1 MKTFSLNKVIAIF
14 ALLFLIGGGKTL
26 AETTATLQASST
38 DPSQGRPEFAYT
50 INNVNVLNGGVIDY
64 GYWNVNL
71 YSVVNSPAN
80 AAAFAFYAVA
90 GKPNTYYIY
99 NYSAKKWVTYDLA
112 TSYNNDMKGFLK
124 LSDTK
129 TEGCYFEIT
138 SCTNDT
144 HSGYQMRPY
153 ASDGTIDEDC
163 YLNYNGGNGANVSLT
178 VGLWKD
184 PGSQDKGACWI
195 LKKVDLEVNSIQT
208 STNEAKPEHVFT
220 MRNANG
226 DYVNSNLY
234 RTLAASDYAQFAFY
248 EVSGKASAYYIY
260 NYSAKKWL
268 KYTTSATY
276 TKGKDFVFN
285 GEKSERS
292 EFYITDAAK
301 DGVSGVQIQ
310 PYNAAGNAANNYLNF
325 YGGGGDNVAHTIGN
339 YTTDGNNDAGSLWV
353 FTEVEIANNN
363 AVITNKTMS
372 EGSVVSTLLENHTGN
387 GTKLLK
393 ETAID
398 WTKQKVIAEIDLS
411 TCGTGTE
418 DLFSIGENIQTFEA
432 NNIHMYKKSD
442 GSITAYLV
450 GNPIKGGI
458 TGFESSTL
466 LDGNMLRVELSSE
479 KGFVVNDVVVF
490 SKEAINQYSEQYY
503 TNQFFSL
510 SNIQVGSGE
519 GTNQESRAKYNY
531 ISVATKD
538 YQTATVTSSNTLD
551 EVTVNS
557 FNAQN
562 DVDVQLKRSLTPTQ
576 WNTFCVPFTIS
587 EDVIAEKFGAGTLV
601 YTFGSMN
608 GNVMNFAHSTTIEAG
623 TPYIVKPT
631 KEVVNPSFTGVNIE
645 ATAAKK
651 VGADGYFM
659 QGIYSAKTDLTTD
672 GTNLFLGDGNK
683 FYKPAGATTAKMKG
697 LRAFFIVPQGTNLAA
712 LRANIDGATTA
723 IDELTAVVEQPT
735 DNRIYNLQGQ
745 FVGTSFEGLHGVYV
759 QNGKKVLV
767 K

>member
-1 MKTFSLNKVIAIF
+1 MKTFSLNKIIAIF

-38 DPSQGRPEFAYT
+38 DPSLGRPEFAYT
-50 INNVNVLNGGVIDY
+50 INNVNVLNGTTIDY

-80 AAAFAFYAVA
+80 AASFAFYAVA
-90 GKPNTYYIY
+90 GKSNTYYIY

-112 TSYNNDMKGFLK
+112 TSYNNMKGFLK

-153 ASDGTIDEDC
+153 ASDGTIDEDR
-163 YLNYNGGNGANVSLT
+163 YLNFNGGNGANASIT
-178 VGLWKD
+178 VGLWQD
-184 PGSQDKGACWI
+184 NGSQDKGACWI
-195 LKKVDLEVNSIQT
+195 LKEADLGV
-208 STNEAKPEHVFT
+208 K
-220 MRNANG
+220 AN
-226 DYVNSNLY
+226 
-234 RTLAASDYAQFAFY
+234 
-248 EVSGKASAYYIY
+248 
-260 NYSAKKWL
+260 
-268 KYTTSATY
+268 
-276 TKGKDFVFN
+276 
-285 GEKSERS
+285 
-292 EFYITDAAK
+292 
-301 DGVSGVQIQ
+301 
-310 PYNAAGNAANNYLNF
+310 
-325 YGGGGDNVAHTIGN
+325 
-339 YTTDGNNDAGSLWV
+339 
-353 FTEVEIANNN
+353 
-363 AVITNKTMS
+363 ITNTS
-372 EGSVVSTLLENHTGN
+372 LAEGSVVSTVLENHTGD
-387 GTKLLK
+387 GTKFTR

-398 WTKQKVIAEIDLS
+398 WTNQKVVAEIDIS

-418 DLFSIGENIQTFEA
+418 DLFSIGDDATSWNA
-432 NNIHMYKKSD
+432 VNIHMYRTGTS
-442 GSITAYLV
+442 GFSAYLS
-450 GNPIKGGI
+450 GNANSGDGTGVTSGI
-458 TGFESSTL
+458 VP
-466 LDGNMLRVELSSE
+466 DGNILRVEVSSE
-479 KGFVVNDVVVF
+479 KGFVVNGTVLF
-490 SKEAINQYSEQYY
+490 SKEKINKYS
-503 TNQFFSL
+503 TLFSL
-510 SNIQVGSGE
+510 STIKVGSGE
-519 GTNQESRAKYNY
+519 GNNQESRAKYNY
-531 ISVATKD
+531 ISVVTND
-538 YQTATVTSSNTLD
+538 YKTATVSNTLD
-551 EVTVNS
+551 EVAVNS

-562 DVDVQLKRSLTPTQ
+562 DVDVQLKRTLSPAH
-576 WNTFCVPFTIS
+576 WNSFCVPFAIS
-587 EDVIAEKFGAGTLV
+587 ADVIAEKFGAGTLV

-623 TPYIVKPT
+623 KPYIVKPT
-631 KEVVNPSFTGVNIE
+631 QEVVNPSFTGVNIE
-645 ATAAKK
+645 ATEAKK

-697 LRAFFIVPQGTNLAA
+697 LRAFFIVPQGTSLAA

-723 IDELTAVVEQPT
+723 IDEFATVVEQPT

>member
-1 MKTFSLNKVIAIF
+1 M
-14 ALLFLIGGGKTL
+14 
-26 AETTATLQASST
+26 QASST
-38 DPSQGRPEFAYT
+38 DPSLGKPEFAYT
-50 INNVNVLNGGVIDY
+50 INNVNVLNGTTIDY

-80 AAAFAFYAVA
+80 AASFAFYAVA
-90 GKPNTYYIY
+90 GKSNTYYIY

-163 YLNYNGGNGANVSLT
+163 YLNYNGGNGANASLT

-195 LKKVDLEVNSIQT
+195 LEKVDLGVNSIQT

-220 MRNANG
+220 MRNANNS
-226 DYVNSNLY
+226 YVNSNLY
-234 RTLAASDYAQFAFY
+234 CATSTSDYAQFAFY
-248 EVSGKASAYYIY
+248 EVSGKTSAYYIY

-276 TKGKDFVFN
+276 TKGQDFVSN

-325 YGGGGDNVAHTIGN
+325 YKGGDQNTNNTIGN

-372 EGSVVSTLLENHTGN
+372 EGSVVSTLLENHTGD

-398 WTKQKVIAEIDLS
+398 WTQQKVVAEIDLS

-418 DLFSIGENIQTFEA
+418 DLFSIGKDIQTFKE
-432 NNIHMYKKSD
+432 NNIHVYKTS
-442 GSITAYLV
+442 GGITAYLV
-450 GNPIKGGI
+450 GNPASGGA
-458 TGFESSTL
+458 TAFGPVSF
-466 LDGNMLRVELSSE
+466 DGNILRVELSSE
-479 KGFVVNDVVVF
+479 KGFVVNDRAIF
-490 SKEAINQYSEQYY
+490 SKEIINQYSEQKYGK
-503 TNQFFSL
+503 QFFSL

-519 GTNQESRAKYNY
+519 GTNQETKATYNY
-531 ISVATKD
+531 ISVVTND
-538 YQTATVTSSNTLD
+538 YKAATVTSSNTLD
-551 EVTVNS
+551 EVAVNS

-562 DVDVQLKRSLTPTQ
+562 NVDVQLKRTLSPEH
-576 WNTFCVPFTIS
+576 WNSFCVPFAIS
-587 EDVIAEKFGAGTLV
+587 ADVIAEKFGAGTLV

-608 GNVMNFAHSTTIEAG
+608 GNVMNFAPSTTIEAG
-623 TPYIVKPT
+623 KPYIVKPT
-631 KEVVNPSFTGVNIE
+631 KEVVDPSFTGVNIE

-683 FYKPAGATTAKMKG
+683 FYKPAGTTTARMKG

-723 IDELTAVVEQPT
+723 IDELTTVVEQLA

>member
-1 MKTFSLNKVIAIF
+1 MGSSYDKTNIKIEIDNENGLTVDGN
-14 ALLFLIGGGKTL
+14 
-26 AETTATLQASST
+26 TTALSSTVLATLFNNSNLTFASQEGDGRMHGTYKSVKVVSKTASS
-38 DPSQGRPEFAYT
+38 G
-50 INNVNVLNGGVIDY
+50 IV
-64 GYWNVNL
+64 
-71 YSVVNSPAN
+71 
-80 AAAFAFYAVA
+80 
-90 GKPNTYYIY
+90 
-99 NYSAKKWVTYDLA
+99 
-112 TSYNNDMKGFLK
+112 
-124 LSDTK
+124 
-129 TEGCYFEIT
+129 
-138 SCTNDT
+138 
-144 HSGYQMRPY
+144 
-153 ASDGTIDEDC
+153 
-163 YLNYNGGNGANVSLT
+163 
-178 VGLWKD
+178 
-184 PGSQDKGACWI
+184 
-195 LKKVDLEVNSIQT
+195 T
-208 STNEAKPEHVFT
+208 STNETMPEHVFT
-220 MRNANG
+220 MRNANNN
-226 DYVNSNLY
+226 YVNSNLY
-234 RTLAASDYAQFAFY
+234 CATSTSDYAQFAFY
-248 EVSGKASAYYIY
+248 EVSGKTSAYYIY

-276 TKGKDFVFN
+276 TKGQDFVSN

-325 YGGGGDNVAHTIGN
+325 YKGGDQNTNHTIGN

-372 EGSVVSTLLENHTGN
+372 EGSVVSTLLENHTGD

-398 WTKQKVIAEIDLS
+398 WTQQKVVAEIDLS

-418 DLFSIGENIQTFEA
+418 DLFSIGKDIQTFKE
-432 NNIHMYKKSD
+432 NNIHVYKTS
-442 GSITAYLV
+442 GGITAYLV
-450 GNPIKGGI
+450 GNPASGGA
-458 TGFESSTL
+458 TAFGPVSF
-466 LDGNMLRVELSSE
+466 DGNILRVELSSE
-479 KGFVVNDVVVF
+479 KGFVVNDRAIF
-490 SKEAINQYSEQYY
+490 SKEIINQYSEQKYGK
-503 TNQFFSL
+503 QFFSL

-519 GTNQESRAKYNY
+519 GTNQETKATYNY
-531 ISVATKD
+531 ISVVTND
-538 YQTATVTSSNTLD
+538 YKTATVTVSNTLD
-551 EVTVNS
+551 EVAVNS

-562 DVDVQLKRSLTPTQ
+562 NVDVQLKRSLSPEH
-576 WNTFCVPFTIS
+576 WNSFCVPFAIS
-587 EDVIAEKFGAGTLV
+587 EDVIAEKFGAGTQIC
-601 YTFGSMN
+601 TFGSMN
-608 GNVMNFAHSTTIEAG
+608 GNVMNFDHSTTIEAG
-623 TPYIVKPT
+623 KPYIVKPT
-631 KEVVNPSFTGVNIE
+631 KEVVDPSFTSVNIE

-659 QGIYSAKTDLTTD
+659 QGIYSAKIDLTTD

-683 FYKPAGATTAKMKG
+683 FYKPAGATTARMKG

-723 IDELTAVVEQPT
+723 IDEFATVVERPI

>member
-1 MKTFSLNKVIAIF
+1 MGSSYDKTNITIEIDNENGLTVNGNST
-14 ALLFLIGGGKTL
+14 TL
-26 AETTATLQASST
+26 TATFLTELLNNSNLTFAS
-38 DPSQGRPEFAYT
+38 QE
-50 INNVNVLNGGVIDY
+50 
-64 GYWNVNL
+64 
-71 YSVVNSPAN
+71 
-80 AAAFAFYAVA
+80 
-90 GKPNTYYIY
+90 
-99 NYSAKKWVTYDLA
+99 
-112 TSYNNDMKGFLK
+112 
-124 LSDTK
+124 
-129 TEGCYFEIT
+129 
-138 SCTNDT
+138 
-144 HSGYQMRPY
+144 
-153 ASDGTIDEDC
+153 
-163 YLNYNGGNGANVSLT
+163 GNGRMHGTYKSVKVVSKT
-178 VGLWKD
+178 APSGIV
-184 PGSQDKGACWI
+184 
-195 LKKVDLEVNSIQT
+195 T
-208 STNEAKPEHVFT
+208 STNETTPEHVFT

-234 RTLAASDYAQFAFY
+234 RTLATSDYAQFAFY
-248 EVSGKASAYYIY
+248 EVSGKANAYYIY

-268 KYTTSATY
+268 KYTASATY
-276 TKGKDFVFN
+276 TVGKDFVSN

-292 EFYITDAAK
+292 EFYITNAAK
-301 DGVSGVQIQ
+301 GGVNGVQIQ

-325 YGGGGDNVAHTIGN
+325 YAGGDQNTNHTIGN
-339 YTTDGNNDAGSLWV
+339 WTDNGSSDAGSLWV

-372 EGSVVSTLLENHTGN
+372 EGSVVSTLLENHTGD

-398 WTKQKVIAEIDLS
+398 WTQQKVIAEIDLS
-411 TCGTGTE
+411 TCGTGIE
-418 DLFSIGENIQTFEA
+418 DLFSIGEKIQTSKA
-432 NNIHMYKKSD
+432 NNIHMYKTSD
-442 GSITAYLV
+442 GITAYLV
-450 GNPIKGGI
+450 GNPLSGGA
-458 TGFESSTL
+458 TAFGPVSF
-466 LDGNMLRVELSSE
+466 DGNILRVELSSE
-479 KGFVVNDVVVF
+479 KGFVVNDRVIF
-490 SKEAINQYSEQYY
+490 SKEIINQYSEQKYG
-503 TNQFFSL
+503 TQFFSL

-519 GTNQESRAKYNY
+519 GTNQETKATYNY
-531 ISVATKD
+531 ISVVTND
-538 YQTATVTSSNTLD
+538 YKTATVTVSNTLD
-551 EVTVNS
+551 EVAVNS

-562 DVDVQLKRSLTPTQ
+562 NVDVQLKRSLSPEH
-576 WNTFCVPFTIS
+576 WNSFCVPFAIS
-587 EDVIAEKFGAGTLV
+587 EDVIAEKFGAGTQICA
-601 YTFGSMN
+601 FGSMN

-631 KEVVNPSFTGVNIE
+631 KEVVDPSFTGVNIE

-683 FYKPAGATTAKMKG
+683 FYKPAGATTARMKG

-723 IDELTAVVEQPT
+723 IDELTTVVEQPT

>member
-1 MKTFSLNKVIAIF
+1 MKTFSLNKIIAIF

-38 DPSQGRPEFAYT
+38 DPSLGKPEFAYT
-50 INNVNVLNGGVIDY
+50 INNVNVLNGTTIDY

-80 AAAFAFYAVA
+80 AASFAFYAVA
-90 GKPNTYYIY
+90 GKSNTYYIY

-112 TSYNNDMKGFLK
+112 ASYNNDMKGFLK

-163 YLNYNGGNGANVSLT
+163 YLNYNGGNGANASLT

-195 LKKVDLEVNSIQT
+195 LKKVDLGANSIQT

-220 MRNANG
+220 MRNANNS
-226 DYVNSNLY
+226 YVNSNLY
-234 RTLAASDYAQFAFY
+234 CATSTSDYAQFAFY
-248 EVSGKASAYYIY
+248 EVSGKTSAYYIY

-276 TKGKDFVFN
+276 TKGQDFVSN

-325 YGGGGDNVAHTIGN
+325 YKGGDQNTNNTIGN

-372 EGSVVSTLLENHTGN
+372 EGSVVSTLLENHTGD

-398 WTKQKVIAEIDLS
+398 WTQQKVVAEIDLS

-418 DLFSIGENIQTFEA
+418 DLFSIGENIQTFKA
-432 NNIHMYKKSD
+432 VNIHMYKKSD
-442 GSITAYLV
+442 GGITAYLV
-450 GNPIKGGI
+450 GNPLSGGA
-458 TGFESSTL
+458 TAFGPVSF
-466 LDGNMLRVELSSE
+466 DGNILRVELSSE
-479 KGFVVNDVVVF
+479 KGFVVNDRVIF
-490 SKEAINQYSEQYY
+490 SKEIINQYSEQKYGK
-503 TNQFFSL
+503 QFFSL

-519 GTNQESRAKYNY
+519 GTNQETKATYNY
-531 ISVATKD
+531 ISVVTND
-538 YQTATVTSSNTLD
+538 YKPATVTVSNTLD
-551 EVTVNS
+551 EVAVNS

-562 DVDVQLKRSLTPTQ
+562 NVDVQLKRTLSPEH
-576 WNTFCVPFTIS
+576 WNSFCVPFAIS
-587 EDVIAEKFGAGTLV
+587 EDVIAEKFGAGTQV
-601 YTFGSMN
+601 CTFGSMN
-608 GNVMNFAHSTTIEAG
+608 GNVMNFAASTTIEAG

-631 KEVVNPSFTGVNIE
+631 QEVVNPSFTGVNIE

-683 FYKPAGATTAKMKG
+683 FYKPAGATTARMKG
-697 LRAFFIVPQGTNLAA
+697 LRAFFIVPQGTSLAA
-712 LRANIDGATTA
+712 LRANIDGATTS
-723 IDELTAVVEQPT
+723 IDELTTVVEQPT